1 MRFLCVWLISCLLA
15 VFSAGCMS
23 FRPSE
28 NQALPTATPPV
39 KITIWA
45 QETKDPRQVSL
56 QESIQK
62 FNQAHTD
69 MQIVPFYYES
79 ETYKNK
85 LRVAVVSGNM
95 PDLFYFWTGDNF
107 KQLVQSRV
115 AADLNGLLEAHP
127 DYKQQFAQDAL
138 QSTSYEGHVYGIPY
152 AVRHVVMWYNKSLF
166 QENGLT
172 PPSTWNELLN
182 IVKVLSNKG
191 ITPVAAAGKERWPL
205 LHWFAYLS
213 NRLGGDE
220 PMQRVLKRESLTDPS
235 FIEAGLRFHELVK
248 KKAFAPSFLGMDVT
262 AAERMFLSGKA
273 AMYLEGDWTAGKL
286 FSYND
291 YSTDVGYFRFP
302 TVDGKGDP
310 TQYYGGYSSG
320 WAISAGS
327 HHMQEAFEVLSF
339 LTSAEEN
346 MRLAENSGTISPIH
360 NLQISKTN
368 TIPALYDYMQFI
380 ERDPTGY
387 FGYYDQQM
395 DDGRAQQLLDAVIT
409 FAGEEEMS
417 RQDIEAVLA
426 NIR

>member
-1 MRFLCVWLISCLLA
+1 MRVLCVWLISCLMA
-15 VFSAGCMS
+15 VCSTGCMS
-23 FRPSE
+23 LRLPE
-28 NQALPTATPPV
+28 DHALTTAVPPV

-56 QESIQK
+56 QESIQR
-62 FNQAHTD
+62 FNQTHAD

-85 LRVAVVSGNM
+85 LRVAMVSGNM

-107 KQLVQSRV
+107 KRLVESRV
-115 AADLNGLLEAHP
+115 AVDLNGFLEAHP
-127 DYKQQFAQDAL
+127 AFSQQFAQDAL

-152 AVRHVVMWYNKSLF
+152 AVRHVVMWYNKVLF
-166 QENGLT
+166 QANGLT

-182 IVKVLSNKG
+182 IVKVLSDKG

-220 PMQRVLKRESLTDPS
+220 PMQRVLRRESLTDPS

-262 AAERMFLSGKA
+262 GAERMFLSGKA
-273 AMYLEGDWTAGKL
+273 AMYLEGDWTAGKM
-286 FSYND
+286 FGYND
-291 YSTDVGYFRFP
+291 YATDVGYFRFP

-310 TQYYGGYSSG
+310 TRYYGGYSSG

-327 HHMQEAFEVLSF
+327 HHTEEAFEVLSF
-339 LTSAEEN
+339 LTGPEEN
-346 MRLAENSGTISPIH
+346 KRLAESSGTITPIH
-360 NLQISKTN
+360 NLQISKLN
-368 TIPALYDYMQFI
+368 TTPALYDYMQFI

-387 FGYYDQQM
+387 FGYYDQLI
-395 DDGRAQQLLDAVIT
+395 DDGRAQQLLDAVVT